1 MQRRKCTIFVR
12 DDQEAE
18 MLRSD
23 LAAAPDG
30 ISVRQIHGLNLVS
43 HSGTLDLE
51 FSFHRVGAVA
61 LRWFWRVLSRAGD
74 RLLLADSRLDSEAK
88 LATWLGFNP
97 STAGFS
103 LLLLYIPNFRNLR
116 DCELRF
122 APAGSFRSHALIG
135 QNGTGKS
142 NLIEALIT
150 IFRDVDLNRD
160 ATLDYTLEYEIRGRV
175 VRLQAEATKQR
186 RPFVWVDGE
195 SESQG
200 YLLKNRELLP
210 SHVFAYY
217 SGRNERIEAL
227 FQEHQRRFNQRQ
239 EITTDE
245 VLPEQLLNQFAA
257 TDADIRAIEEVRLR
271 REARLKQAGDDRL
284 RRLFYCRGGHSQ
296 LVLLA
301 CLLSD
306 DPVFQKVLKNLHIE
320 ALESALFVLKEP
332 HRLREKRRSGR
343 FDESELNEGDPRFW
357 YARGNVVSEF
367 LDKLWQVA
375 WAPIEQE
382 ATRQI
387 DFRGRTEKQRQLYL
401 YVPSQVKLR
410 QLGELVGGT
419 DSFFRYAEGAYIG
432 DLIEEVR
439 ITVKKRDEHG
449 GAMSFTQLSEGELQ
463 MLTVLG
469 LMRIT
474 RADHCLFLLDE
485 PDTHLN
491 PIWKLRYFDDIEG
504 ALNSELG
511 QVAQNQSQIVIT
523 THDPMMIGSLKREQ
537 VHILR
542 RKGQKSVIQS
552 PDQHPQGLGVT
563 GLLKSELFGLSST
576 LDVETERRLFRRN
589 ELLVQQPRTAEEDAE
604 LTRLSSELAD
614 LGFSTADFRD
624 PDYALFV
631 RKMAQHRK
639 FRKPTLSPEEQAEQ
653 DRIADEIIEE
663 ILRGDDEDTLRENF
677 MECLS
682 IDWRTASIL
691 VREGF
696 STIEEIAYPPSSRR
710 LALIPEF
717 DIRIILKLR
726 FRAHDALTQAP
737 STESDRYAIKRE
749 LERSSRE
756 DDESSGLAST

>member
-1 MQRRKCTIFVR
+1 MQ
-12 DDQEAE
+12 
-18 MLRSD
+18 LR
-23 LAAAPDG
+23 
-30 ISVRQIHGLNLVS
+30 HLN
-43 HSGTLDLE
+43 
-51 FSFHRVGAVA
+51 
-61 LRWFWRVLSRAGD
+61 
-74 RLLLADSRLDSEAK
+74 
-88 LATWLGFNP
+88 
-97 STAGFS
+97 
-103 LLLLYIPNFRNLR
+103 IPQFRNLR
-116 DCELRF
+116 GVVIDF
-122 APAGSFRSHALIG
+122 ATQLEPAPRAAPEAVPKAIRSHALIG
-135 QNGTGKS
+135 QNGVGKS

-150 IFRDVDLNRD
+150 IFRDVDLDRD
-160 ATLDYTLEYEIRGRV
+160 AALDYTLAYEIRGHTV
-175 VRLQAEATKQR
+175 KLHADTAKQK
-186 RPFVWVDGE
+186 RPYVWVDGKA
-195 SESQG
+195 ESQG

-245 VLPEQLLNQFAA
+245 VLPEQLLNQFSASES
-257 TDADIRAIEEVRLR
+257 DIRAIEEVRQR

-320 ALESALFVLKEP
+320 SLESALFVLKEP
-332 HRLREKRRSGR
+332 HRLREKRRGGR
-343 FDESELNEGDPRFW
+343 FDENELNEGDPRFW

-382 ATRQI
+382 ATQQI
-387 DFRGRTEKQRQLYL
+387 DFRGRTEKQKQLYL
-401 YVPSQVKLR
+401 YVPSHAKLR

-449 GAMSFTQLSEGELQ
+449 GAVSFTQLSEGELQ
-463 MLTVLG
+463 ILTVLG

-474 RADHCLFLLDE
+474 REDHCLFLLDE

-504 ALNSELG
+504 VLSAEPG
-511 QVAQNQSQIVIT
+511 QLAQGQSQILIT
-523 THDPMMIGSLKREQ
+523 THDPMMVGSLKREQ

-542 RKGQKSVIQS
+542 RQGQNSVVDT
-552 PDQHPQGLGVT
+552 PDEHPQGMGVT
-563 GLLKSELFGLSST
+563 GLLKSELFGLTST
-576 LDVETERRLFRRN
+576 LDIETERRLFRRN
-589 ELLVQQPRTAEEDAE
+589 ELFVKRPRTAEEDAE
-604 LTRLSSELAD
+604 LTRLSAELAD

-653 DRIADEIIEE
+653 NRVADEIIEE
-663 ILRGDDEDTLRENF
+663 ILR
-677 MECLS
+677 
-682 IDWRTASIL
+682 
-691 VREGF
+691 
-696 STIEEIAYPPSSRR
+696 EEAG
-710 LALIPEF
+710 
-717 DIRIILKLR
+717 K
-726 FRAHDALTQAP
+726 
-737 STESDRYAIKRE
+737 
-749 LERSSRE
+749 
-756 DDESSGLAST
+756 

>member
-1 MQRRKCTIFVR
+1 MQL
-12 DDQEAE
+12 
-18 MLRSD
+18 LR
-23 LAAAPDG
+23 
-30 ISVRQIHGLNLVS
+30 IR
-43 HSGTLDLE
+43 
-51 FSFHRVGAVA
+51 
-61 LRWFWRVLSRAGD
+61 
-74 RLLLADSRLDSEAK
+74 
-88 LATWLGFNP
+88 
-97 STAGFS
+97 
-103 LLLLYIPNFRNLR
+103 IPVFRNLR
-116 DCELRF
+116 DLEIDFATHLPPAAS
-122 APAGSFRSHALIG
+122 APADAQPKSIRSHALIG

-150 IFRDVDLNRD
+150 IFRDVDLDRE
-160 ATLDYTLEYEIRGRV
+160 AAFDYTLEYSIRGHA
-175 VRLQAEATKQR
+175 VRIEADTAKQK
-186 RPFVWVDGE
+186 RPYVWVDGKA
-195 SESQG
+195 ESQG

-210 SHVFAYY
+210 AHIFAYY

-239 EITTDE
+239 EITADE
-245 VLPEQLLNQFAA
+245 VLSEQLLENF
-257 TDADIRAIEEVRLR
+257 TGSEADIRAVEEAKRR

-320 ALESALFVLKEP
+320 SLESALFVLKEP
-332 HRLREKRRSGR
+332 HRLREKRRSGK
-343 FDESELNEGDPRFW
+343 FDEQELNEGDPRFW

-387 DFRGRTEKQRQLYL
+387 DFRGRSEKQKQLYL
-401 YVPSQVKLR
+401 FVPNQDKLK
-410 QLGELVGGT
+410 QLGELVGST

-432 DLIEEVR
+432 DLIDEVR

-449 GAMSFTQLSEGELQ
+449 GKVSFTQLSEGELQ

-474 RADHCLFLLDE
+474 REDHCLFLLDE

-504 ALNSELG
+504 VLTSDDGAMVQGE
-511 QVAQNQSQIVIT
+511 SQILIT
-523 THDPMMIGSLKREQ
+523 THDPMMVGSLKREQ

-542 RKGQKSVIQS
+542 RDGGRTVVDV
-552 PDQHPQGLGVT
+552 PDEHPQGMGVT

-576 LDVETERRLFRRN
+576 LDIETERRLFRRN
-589 ELLVQQPRTAEEDAE
+589 ELFVQSPRTPEEDAE
-604 LTRLSSELAD
+604 LSRLSTELAD

-631 RKMAQHRK
+631 RKMAQHRR
-639 FRKPTLSPEEQAEQ
+639 FRKPTLTPEEQAAQ
-653 DRIADEIIEE
+653 DRIASEIIDE
-663 ILRGDDEDTLRENF
+663 ILRE
-677 MECLS
+677 
-682 IDWRTASIL
+682 
-691 VREGF
+691 EGN
-696 STIEEIAYPPSSRR
+696 R
-710 LALIPEF
+710 
-717 DIRIILKLR
+717 
-726 FRAHDALTQAP
+726 
-737 STESDRYAIKRE
+737 
-749 LERSSRE
+749 
-756 DDESSGLAST
+756 